1 MSRKRKVADAFAL
14 AAATYDQAAEAQMRA
29 ARHLANLVAALPLPA
44 APDVVEVGCGT
55 GLLTRLLKPAI
66 GGNWLLTDLSPA
78 MVEAAAAAIPDA
90 EHRVMDGEH
99 PDLAPASADLIVSN
113 LAAQWFLDLPQA
125 VERLTACLRPGGMLA
140 FSTLAHGSLREWQA
154 AHARLGLEDGVGP
167 FPSFD
172 ALQAMLADCRLTS
185 QVFTV
190 NHVDGKAFLA
200 ALKAIGATVAAE
212 GHRPLSPGSLRKVIK
227 AMGAPAEV
235 SYHVVHAV
243 LSRE

>member
-14 AAATYDQAAEAQMRA
+14 AAATYDQAAEAQIRA
-29 ARHLANLVAALPLPA
+29 ARHLADLVAALPLAA

-78 MVEAAAAAIPDA
+78 MVAAAAAAIPDA
-90 EHRVMDGEH
+90 DHRVMDGEH
-99 PDLAPASADLIVSN
+99 PDLAPHSADLIVSN

-125 VERLTACLRPGGMLA
+125 VERLAACLRPGGVLA
-140 FSTLAHGSLREWQA
+140 FSTLAYGSLREWQA

-167 FPSFD
+167 FPSLD
-172 ALQAMLADCRLTS
+172 ALHVMLPDCRLTS

-190 NHVDGKAFLA
+190 NHADGAAFLA
-200 ALKAIGATVAAE
+200 ALRAIGATVAAE